1 MGPTDIYFAFGAL
14 CRNYTPQRGD
24 NVKVA
29 AIEVS
34 GKSKTNWRAVRVEPA
49 REVDKL
55 ACLHR
60 YV

>member
-1 MGPTDIYFAFGAL
+1 MGSIDIYFAFGAL
-14 CRNYTPQRGD
+14 HENYTPQRGD

-34 GKSKTNWRAVRVEPA
+34 GKGKTNWRAIRVEPA